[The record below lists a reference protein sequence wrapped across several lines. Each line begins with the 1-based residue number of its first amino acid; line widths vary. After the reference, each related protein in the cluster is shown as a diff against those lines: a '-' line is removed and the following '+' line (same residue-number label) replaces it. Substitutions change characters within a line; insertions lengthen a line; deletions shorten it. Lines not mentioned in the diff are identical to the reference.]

1 MSLLS
6 TPLIQLLSC
15 ALKLTA
21 QRQAVNSQ
29 NTANVDTP
37 GYHSRDIDFRHEL
50 QRAMSSGM
58 EDDFPAL
65 AREVPGLIARP
76 DGNNVN
82 VDREGLV
89 MAENQL
95 RFQTA
100 VAVMRSEFSRLQSA
114 ISGGSG
120 Q

>member
-6 TPLIQLLSC
+6 TPLIHLLSC
-15 ALKLTA
+15 ALKLTV
-21 QRQAVNSQ
+21 QRQTLNSQ

-37 GYHSRDIDFRHEL
+37 GYHTRDIDFRQEFE
-50 QRAMSSGM
+50 RAMSG
-58 EDDFPAL
+58 EADDFPAM

-100 VAVMRSEFSRLQSA
+100 VTVMRSEFERLQSA